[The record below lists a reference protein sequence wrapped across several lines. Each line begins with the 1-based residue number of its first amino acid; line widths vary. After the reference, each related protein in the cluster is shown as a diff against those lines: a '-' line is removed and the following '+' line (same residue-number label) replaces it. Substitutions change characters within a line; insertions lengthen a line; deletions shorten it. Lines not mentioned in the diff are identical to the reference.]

1 MTNQK
6 TSAPDTGVTICGV
19 HFKNPIITASG
30 TFGFGKEYAEF
41 YDINVLGGICTK
53 GVTKERREGNPSPR
67 IAETPMGMLNSVGL
81 QNPGVDVFV
90 KEDMPF
96 LEKKDIVTIVN
107 IAGSCED
114 DYIYVAEKASETKAQ
129 MIEMNISCP
138 NVKAGG
144 MAFGI

>member
-81 QNPGVDVFV
+81 QNPGVEGFIAEDVPFLRTLQNSTILV
-90 KEDMPF
+90 FFTMPF
-96 LEKKDIVTIVN
+96 LVTIKRFL
-107 IAGSCED
+107 SF
-114 DYIYVAEKASETKAQ
+114 S
-129 MIEMNISCP
+129 
-138 NVKAGG
+138 
-144 MAFGI
+144 

>member
-81 QNPGVDVFV
+81 QNPGVEGFIAEDVPLPQRKCGRHGV
-90 KEDMPF
+90 RRVAAKRGEDH
-96 LEKKDIVTIVN
+96 
-107 IAGSCED
+107 GGG
-114 DYIYVAEKASETKAQ
+114 EKALYEAADGKTFAQ
-129 MIEMNISCP
+129 RGEYS
-138 NVKAGG
+138 G
-144 MAFGI
+144 